1 MRSTLFVCECN
12 QIVKKECFSQDEK
25 DNKNK
30 KKRNLINL
38 KKFMN
43 KTTNKFY
50 QKELENEKNKNKN
63 NFFSSTNYNKF
74 NNNIKSFS
82 VKNLKSE

>member
-1 MRSTLFVCECN
+1 MPKIDFV

-74 NNNIKSFS
+74 NNNIKSYS